1 MLIKHDYIVHQGYHF
16 MAKSISQDITVL
28 FTAFD
33 VKNRSYNELNEEE
46 RYTKIKKSWPS
57 LVLLSKCK
65 NEENNDIKNSNN
77 YLVQN
82 LNDVITHKVPD

>member
-1 MLIKHDYIVHQGYHF
+1 

-46 RYTKIKKSWPS
+46 RYTKIKKSWSS

-65 NEENNDIKNSNN
+65 KEENNDIKNSNN

-82 LNDVITHKVPD
+82 LNDVITHKVSD